1 MTDWAQERRREKKKM
16 VSNLCMEERKT
27 KKYTWDGPAE
37 RSMLMTRT
45 RRCVWRETLFSFK
58 EILFLCVAAAVA
70 SSRER
75 EGGTHTQSQTD
86 GRTDGR
92 EKTGAALSGE
102 SWALTLK
109 GHKNVSPG
117 EESRRRRASSSSSNS
132 Y

>member
-1 MTDWAQERRREKKKM
+1 MTDWAQERRREKKRM
-16 VSNLCMEERKT
+16 VSNLCMEERK

-45 RRCVWRETLFSFK
+45 RRCVCVCGETLFSFK

-75 EGGTHTQSQTD
+75 ERRGYTHTESD

-92 EKTGAALSGE
+92 EGERKPAQLSQ
-102 SWALTLK
+102 
-109 GHKNVSPG
+109 VSHG
-117 EESRRRRASSSSSNS
+117 L
-132 Y
+132 